1 MRKMILLAA
10 MTAIAALMLAATPA
24 LAQQGPPDKVTI
36 CHTPPPN
43 DFTLEVPPQAV
54 PGHLG
59 HGDYLGECEDDGNGE
74 GRDNDRDFR
83 DFCRIFDCRDNRDN
97 DVVPAFEIT
106 QDFDQEAESGDID
119 QSFDVSQTGDNSNQ
133 TVGIQGVANTGNA
146 QNQIGVIDAGNFGD
160 FNNDNNDVVFVDDFC
175 DFGDFNGDG
184 ICEDFNNRDDF
195 CEDSNGNS
203 FCEDLED
210 FCEDSNRD
218 NICDF
223 FFDDFDRFNDN
234 DLFFFDDDDN
244 RFFANGDN
252 DGDIEFED
260 VGSTIT
266 VSPTNTTSSDQQ
278 VNQAATAFGK

>member
-1 MRKMILLAA
+1 
-10 MTAIAALMLAATPA
+10 MLAAAPA
-24 LAQQGPPDKVTI
+24 MAQDR
-36 CHTPPPN
+36 N
-43 DFTLEVPPQAV
+43 D
-54 PGHLG
+54 
-59 HGDYLGECEDDGNGE
+59 D
-74 GRDNDRDFR
+74 
-83 DFCRIFDCRDNRDN
+83 DFCDFFDCNN
-97 DVVPAFEIT
+97 DDDFCDFFDCINNNNNVVPAIT
-106 QDFDQEAESGDID
+106 QDFDQEAESGDVD
-119 QSFDVSQTGDNSNQ
+119 QTFDVSQTGDNSNQ
-133 TVGIQGVANTGNA
+133 TAGIQGVANTGNA
-146 QNQIGVIDAGNFGD
+146 QTQLGVIDAGGFGNFEG
-160 FNNDNNDVVFVDDFC
+160 NNDNDRFFVRDNNDDDFC

-195 CEDSNGNS
+195 CEDFNGNS

-234 DLFFFDDDDN
+234 DLFFFDDDDDN